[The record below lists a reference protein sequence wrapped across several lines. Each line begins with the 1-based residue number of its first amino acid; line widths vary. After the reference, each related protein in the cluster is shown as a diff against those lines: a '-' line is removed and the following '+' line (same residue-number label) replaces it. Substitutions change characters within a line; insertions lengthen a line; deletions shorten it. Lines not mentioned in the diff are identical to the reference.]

1 MTNASQN
8 DELKSILERLDRLQL
23 SIDELR
29 SDRERLCVERD
40 ALCAE
45 RDAIAAEREAIRA
58 ERDKFHV
65 ERDEYRR
72 MYVATLELC
81 RKLERGIIGQKRER
95 LPAGSAQ
102 LTIEA
107 LLNALTGNAAAPAP
121 ADPEPSKSSVGGHT
135 RRKPTGRKPLPEN
148 LPRVDVEVL
157 PDDVQRQGLD
167 AFVRIGE
174 DVAETVE
181 RRPASLVVVR
191 THRPKFVPKGR
202 DRAEETTVSQASPP
216 ELPIERGLAGPGL
229 LADTIIRRFQDHMPL
244 NRLESIYAREGLELA
259 RSTICGWHMELHELV
274 KGLVESM
281 WTDMLTSPY
290 LCADA
295 TGVLVQ
301 ASERCRRAHFWVLV
315 APDKHVLFRY
325 SKKHDGEAAGRL
337 VPGYKGYLVVDAHGV
352 YDHLF
357 RSGEIIEV
365 ACWAHARRYF
375 FKALETDPERAG
387 QALTLINELF
397 RIERAL
403 AADPPAKRL
412 AARMDQSKTVLDA
425 FFQWSDVQVAAVLDE
440 SPISKA
446 IGYARNQ
453 RLALQRFLG
462 DGRLP
467 IHNNRSELELRREAI
482 GRKNWLFVGNDDGG
496 EVNASF
502 VSLLASAQMH
512 KLEPWSYLRD
522 LLCLL
527 PSWPQKRILDLS
539 PLHWNETR
547 QQHDTQQRLAANI
560 FRSATLSL

>member
-1 MTNASQN
+1 
-8 DELKSILERLDRLQL
+8 
-23 SIDELR
+23 
-29 SDRERLCVERD
+29 
-40 ALCAE
+40 
-45 RDAIAAEREAIRA
+45 
-58 ERDKFHV
+58 
-65 ERDEYRR
+65 

-81 RKLERGIIGQKRER
+81 RKLERGIVGQKRER
-95 LPAGSAQ
+95 LPAGSPQ

-107 LLNALTGNAAAPAP
+107 LLNALSGNAAAPGPVAP
-121 ADPEPSKSSVGGHT
+121 KSSESKVDGHT
-135 RRKPTGRKPLPEN
+135 RQKPTGRKPLPEH
-148 LPRVDVEVL
+148 LPRVDIEIL

-229 LADTIIRRFQDHMPL
+229 LADTITRRWQDHIPL

-259 RSTICGWHMELHELV
+259 RSTICGWHMELHTLV
-274 KGLVESM
+274 KVLVEAM
-281 WTDMLTSPY
+281 WTDVFNSPY

-301 ASERCRRAHFWVLV
+301 APDRCRRGHFWVLV
-315 APDKHVLFRY
+315 APERHVLFRY
-325 SKKHDGEAAGRL
+325 STKHDAQAVSRL
-337 VPGYKGYLVVDAHGV
+337 VPGYKGYIVADAHSV
-352 YDHLF
+352 FNHLYA
-357 RSGEIIEV
+357 SGEIVEV
-365 ACWAHARRYF
+365 GCWAHARRYF
-375 FKALETDPERAG
+375 FKALETDPERSQLAIG
-387 QALTLINELF
+387 LINELF
-397 RIERAL
+397 RIERAI
-403 AADPPAKRL
+403 AVDPPAKRL
-412 AARMDQSKTVLDA
+412 TVRAERSKPVLDA
-425 FFQWSDVQVAAVLDE
+425 FYHWSDTNVDAVLDE

-482 GRKNWLFVGNDDGG
+482 GRKNWLFVGSDEGG

-527 PSWPQKRILDLS
+527 PGWPQKRVLDLS
-539 PLHWNETR
+539 PLRWNQTR
-547 QQHDTQQRLAANI
+547 KQDDTQQRLAANV